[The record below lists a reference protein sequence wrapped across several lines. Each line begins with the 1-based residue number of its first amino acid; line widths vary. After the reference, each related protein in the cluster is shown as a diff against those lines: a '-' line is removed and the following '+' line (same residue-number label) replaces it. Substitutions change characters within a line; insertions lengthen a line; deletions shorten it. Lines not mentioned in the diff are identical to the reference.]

1 MLNIEN
7 IVDLLREAIEEQEWD
22 MVEEVLEKLVEE
34 LDNPLDENHNE
45 LDW

>member
-22 MVEEVLEKLVEE
+22 MVEEVLEKLIKE